1 MSYKHFNLNERIFLQ
16 EMKKLGASIRVIAFY
31 MGRSPSSV
39 SRELRRNSGPDGYR
53 ALKADNTAADRR
65 RNVPVRALKPGSPEY
80 IYVVDKLERYWPP
93 EAICGR
99 WSLEHPE
106 EKPIHYSTIYRH
118 IQQGRLAG
126 ITRKEHLRRRGK
138 RKKSACGGQMTI
150 TPNRLIKE
158 WPDEIRGRSRLGDWE
173 GDTITG
179 KIGSGL
185 ITTLVDRKSRFV
197 KAGKVESKHADIQR
211 RSIESL
217 LKDQIVNSL
226 SLDNGVEF
234 AEHEA
239 IEEALN
245 TKIYFAEPHCPWQ
258 RGSNENMNG
267 LLRFFF
273 PKGSDF
279 RKIKQEDVERVVGLL
294 NGRPRKCLGW
304 LTPEEIHLGVA
315 LG

>member
-1 MSYKHFNLNERIFLQ
+1 
-16 EMKKLGASIRVIAFY
+16 
-31 MGRSPSSV
+31 
-39 SRELRRNSGPDGYR
+39 
-53 ALKADNTAADRR
+53 
-65 RNVPVRALKPGSPEY
+65 
-80 IYVVDKLERYWPP
+80 
-93 EAICGR
+93 
-99 WSLEHPE
+99 
-106 EKPIHYSTIYRH
+106 
-118 IQQGRLAG
+118 
-126 ITRKEHLRRRGK
+126 
-138 RKKSACGGQMTI
+138 MTI

-185 ITTLVDRKSRFV
+185 ITTLVDRKSRFLI
-197 KAGKVESKHADIQR
+197 AGKVESKHANLQR
-211 RSIESL
+211 HSIESL
-217 LKDQIVNSL
+217 LKDQTVNSL

-239 IEEALN
+239 IEETLD

-258 RGSNENMNG
+258 RGSNENING

-273 PKGSDF
+273 PRGSNF
-279 RKIKQEDVERVVGLL
+279 RNIEQEDVERAVRLL